1 MKALLFA
8 LLPLG
13 AALPG
18 RAQVAYTAA
27 STAAPAAVAT
37 PPDNNL
43 RAFFSSPEVVLP
55 KLYEAAIA
63 HSGEIAR
70 LDASRSVAEAD
81 VKLARKH
88 LLNMLALT
96 GGYTYGTLP
105 YFATA
110 QTNTGPNAEPVAPVY
125 QPNPFNLGARAQFSV
140 GAGFVVPIDLLAT
153 RRTTID
159 RQQYLVSQAE
169 AQRRSQEA
177 AIRQMV
183 IVQYQTLSLARA
195 TQQNAQE
202 ALQSANVSKQI
213 ADRRFK
219 QGEIQVDDQ
228 MAAMDYYNKAQL
240 GYEEARNKYQTAQ
253 LLLEDIIG
261 MPITSISIAAK

>member
-1 MKALLFA
+1 MRTLLLA

-18 RAQVAYTAA
+18 RAQVAYTAT
-27 STAAPAAVAT
+27 TATGQTTQAT

-43 RAFFSSPEVVLP
+43 RTFFSAPEVVLP

-63 HSGEIAR
+63 HSSEITR
-70 LDASRSVAEAD
+70 LDAARGAAEAD
-81 VKLARKH
+81 VKLARKR

-110 QTNTGPNAEPVAPVY
+110 ETTSGPVSPVY

-140 GAGFVVPIDLLAT
+140 GAGFVVPIDVLAS

-159 RQQYLVSQAE
+159 RQNYIVDQAV
-169 AQRRSQEA
+169 AQRRSQET

-183 IVQYQTLSLARA
+183 IVQYQTLALARA
-195 TQQNAQE
+195 AQQNAQE

-228 MAAMDYYNKAQL
+228 MAAMDYYSKAQL

>member
-1 MKALLFA
+1 MRRSFFVLLALLA
-8 LLPLG
+8 G
-13 AALPG
+13 GRASHAQAALD
-18 RAQVAYTAA
+18 VASAA
-27 STAAPAAVAT
+27 AVAPSAPAAPAAPT
-37 PPDNNL
+37 DNNL
-43 RAFFSSPEVVLP
+43 RTFFSAPEVVLP

-70 LDASRSVAEAD
+70 LDAVRGVAEAD
-81 VKLARKH
+81 VKLARKR

-96 GGYTYGTLP
+96 GSYTYGTLP

-110 QTNTGPNAEPVAPVY
+110 ETSASPVY
-125 QPNPFNLGARAQFSV
+125 QANPFNLGARAQFSTGV
-140 GAGFVVPIDLLAT
+140 GMALPLDMLAT
-153 RRTTID
+153 RRTTIA
-159 RQQYLVSQAE
+159 RQEYVVSQAT
-169 AQRRSQEA
+169 AQRQTQEA
-177 AIRQMV
+177 AIRQVV
-183 IVQYQTLSLARA
+183 IVQYQSLALARA

-228 MAAMDYYNKAQL
+228 MAAMDYYSKAQL

-261 MPITSISIAAK
+261 MPITAISIAAK

>member
-1 MKALLFA
+1 MKTLLLM
-8 LLPLG
+8 LLAAG

-18 RAQVAYTAA
+18 RAQSVLAL
-27 STAAPAAVAT
+27 AAPAAAHAPALADHSLQT
-37 PPDNNL
+37 
-43 RAFFSSPEVVLP
+43 FFSAPEVVLP
-55 KLYEAAIA
+55 RLYEAAIA
-63 HSGEIAR
+63 RSGEIAR
-70 LDASRSVAEAD
+70 LDATRGVAEAD
-81 VKLARKH
+81 VKLARKR

-110 QTNTGPNAEPVAPVY
+110 ESQAKPVY
-125 QPNPFNLGARAQFSV
+125 QINPFSLGARAQFST
-140 GAGFVVPIDLLAT
+140 GVVLALPLDLLAT

-159 RQQYLVSQAE
+159 RQQLVVSEAA
-169 AQRRSQEA
+169 AQRRTQEA

-183 IVQYQTLSLARA
+183 IVQYQTLALARV

-202 ALQSANVSKQI
+202 AMQSASVNKQI

-228 MAAMDYYNKAQL
+228 MAAMDFYGKAQL
-240 GYEEARNKYQTAQ
+240 AYEEARNHYQTAQ

-261 MPITSISIAAK
+261 VPITSIILATK

>member
-1 MKALLFA
+1 MKSFLLA

-18 RAQVAYTAA
+18 RAQVAYTVVPTASAA
-27 STAAPAAVAT
+27 QTT

-43 RAFFSSPEVVLP
+43 RTFFSAPELVLP
-55 KLYEAAIA
+55 KLYEAAII
-63 HSGEIAR
+63 HSGEISR

-81 VKLARKH
+81 VKLARKR

-96 GGYTYGTLP
+96 GSYTYGTLP

-110 QTNTGPNAEPVAPVY
+110 QTNTGPNSEPVPPVY
-125 QPNPFNLGARAQFSV
+125 QVNPFNLGARAQFSI
-140 GAGFVVPIDLLAT
+140 GAGFVVPIDMLAT
-153 RRTTID
+153 RRTTIN
-159 RQQYLVSQAE
+159 RQNFVVDQAV
-169 AQRRSQEA
+169 AQRTSQEA

-183 IVQYQTLSLARA
+183 IVQYQALALARA

-228 MAAMDYYNKAQL
+228 MAAMDYYSKAQL
-240 GYEEARNKYQTAQ
+240 GYEEARNRYQTAQ

>member
-1 MKALLFA
+1 MKAFLLA

-13 AALPG
+13 AVLPG
-18 RAQVAYTAA
+18 RAQVAFATTPA
-27 STAAPAAVAT
+27 TPAAQAT

-43 RAFFSSPEVVLP
+43 RTFFSAPEIVLP

-70 LDASRSVAEAD
+70 LDATRNVAEAD
-81 VKLARKH
+81 VRLARKR

-110 QTNTGPNAEPVAPVY
+110 ETSAAPVY
-125 QPNPFNLGARAQFSV
+125 QVNPFNLGARAQFSV
-140 GAGFVVPIDLLAT
+140 GAGVVLPLDLLAT

-159 RQQYLVSQAE
+159 RQQYVVSQAT
-169 AQRRSQEA
+169 AQRQTQEA
-177 AIRQMV
+177 AIRQVV
-183 IVQYQTLSLARA
+183 IVQYQALSLARA

-228 MAAMDYYNKAQL
+228 MAAMDYYSKAQL

>member
-1 MKALLFA
+1 MRRSFFVLLALLA
-8 LLPLG
+8 G
-13 AALPG
+13 GQASYAQAALE
-18 RAQVAYTAA
+18 VA
-27 STAAPAAVAT
+27 AAPPVAAAQAS

-43 RAFFSSPEVVLP
+43 RTFFTAPEVVLP

-70 LDASRSVAEAD
+70 LDAMHSVAEAD
-81 VKLARKH
+81 VKLARKR

-96 GGYTYGTLP
+96 GSYTYGTLP

-110 QTNTGPNAEPVAPVY
+110 ETSASPVY
-125 QPNPFNLGARAQFSV
+125 QANPFNLGARAQFSTGV
-140 GAGFVVPIDLLAT
+140 GLALPLDLLAT
-153 RRTTID
+153 RRTTIM
-159 RQQYLVSQAE
+159 RQEYVVDQAA
-169 AQRRSQEA
+169 AQRRTQEA
-177 AIRQMV
+177 AIRQVV
-183 IVQYQTLSLARA
+183 IVQYQALALARA

-202 ALQSANVSKQI
+202 ALQSANVSRQI

-228 MAAMDYYNKAQL
+228 MAAMDYYSKAQL

-253 LLLEDIIG
+253 LLLEDLIG
-261 MPITSISIAAK
+261 MPITSISLAAK

>member
-1 MKALLFA
+1 MKTLLLALVA
-8 LLPLG
+8 LG
-13 AALPG
+13 AALTG
-18 RAQVAYTAA
+18 RAQVA
-27 STAAPAAVAT
+27 STEVSAKPVAPTAPAEGS
-37 PPDNNL
+37 L
-43 RAFFSSPEVVLP
+43 RGFFNSPEVVLP

-63 HSGEIAR
+63 HSGDIAR
-70 LDASRSVAEAD
+70 LDATRGAAEAD
-81 VKLARKH
+81 VKLARKR

-96 GGYTYGTLP
+96 GSYSYGTLP

-110 QTNTGPNAEPVAPVY
+110 ETTSSPVY
-125 QPNPFNLGARAQFSV
+125 QANPFNLGARAQFSA
-140 GAGFVVPIDLLAT
+140 GASLVLPLDMLAT

-159 RQQYLVSQAE
+159 RQQFVVTQAE
-169 AQRRSQEA
+169 AQRRTQEA

-183 IVQYQTLSLARA
+183 IVQYQALTLARA
-195 TQQNAQE
+195 TQQNAQD

-228 MAAMDYYNKAQL
+228 MAAMDFHSRAQL
-240 GYEEARNKYQTAQ
+240 AYEEARNRYQTAQ

-261 MPITSISIAAK
+261 MPITSITLAAK

>member
-1 MKALLFA
+1 MKALLLA

-18 RAQVAYTAA
+18 RAQGDFAA
-27 STAAPAAVAT
+27 TPAPPAAL
-37 PPDNNL
+37 PSNNL
-43 RAFFSSPEVVLP
+43 RTFFSAPELVLP
-55 KLYEAAIA
+55 KLYEAAII

-81 VKLARKH
+81 VKLARKR

-110 QTNTGPNAEPVAPVY
+110 ETSAAPVY
-125 QPNPFNLGARAQFSV
+125 QVNPFNLGARAQFSV
-140 GAGFVVPIDLLAT
+140 GAGVVLPLDLLAT

-159 RQQYLVSQAE
+159 RQQYVVSQAT
-169 AQRRSQEA
+169 AQRQTQEA

-183 IVQYQTLSLARA
+183 IVQYQALALARA

-228 MAAMDYYNKAQL
+228 MAAMDYYSKAQL
-240 GYEEARNKYQTAQ
+240 GYEEARNRYQTAQ

>member
-1 MKALLFA
+1 MRTALFA
-8 LLPLG
+8 LGALLG
-13 AALPG
+13 ATLPG
-18 RAQVAYTAA
+18 RAQTTHDVVLA
-27 STAAPAAVAT
+27 AAPTTGPAI
-37 PPDNNL
+37 PPGNNL
-43 RAFFSSPEVVLP
+43 QNFFNSPEIVLP

-70 LDASRSVAEAD
+70 LDAARGAAEAD
-81 VKLARKH
+81 VKLAKKR

-96 GGYTYGTLP
+96 GSYTYGTLP

-110 QTNTGPNAEPVAPVY
+110 ETSTSPVY
-125 QPNPFNLGARAQFSV
+125 QANPFNLGARAQFSA
-140 GAGFVVPIDLLAT
+140 GAGLALPLDLLAT

-159 RQQYLVSQAE
+159 RQNFIVSQAE
-169 AQRRSQEA
+169 AQRRTQEA

-183 IVQYQTLSLARA
+183 IVQYQALSLARS

-240 GYEEARNKYQTAQ
+240 GYEEARNRYQTAQ

-261 MPITSISIAAK
+261 MPITSISLAAK

>member
-1 MKALLFA
+1 MRKALILTLTA
-8 LLPLG
+8 LG
-13 AALPG
+13 AVQLG
-18 RAQVAYTAA
+18 RAQVAFVPEA
-27 STAAPAAVAT
+27 AAPASHAAASDPT
-37 PPDNNL
+37 DNRL
-43 RAFFSSPEVVLP
+43 QTFFGAPEVVLP

-70 LDASRSVAEAD
+70 VDASRNVAEAD
-81 VKLARKH
+81 VKLARKR

-96 GGYTYGTLP
+96 GSYTYGTLP

-110 QTNTGPNAEPVAPVY
+110 ETSAAPVY
-125 QPNPFNLGARAQFSV
+125 QVNPFNLGARAQFSTGV
-140 GAGFVVPIDLLAT
+140 NLVLPLDLLAT
-153 RRTTID
+153 RRTTVA
-159 RQQYLVSQAE
+159 RQQYIVDQAV
-169 AQRRSQEA
+169 AQRQTQEA

-183 IVQYQTLSLARA
+183 IVQYQTLALARA

-202 ALQSANVSKQI
+202 ALQSANVNKQI

-228 MAAMDYYNKAQL
+228 MTALDFYGKAQL
-240 GYEEARNKYQTAQ
+240 AYAEARNRYQTAQ

>member
-1 MKALLFA
+1 MRAPLFA
-8 LLPLG
+8 LLALLAG
-13 AALPG
+13 ATVAH
-18 RAQVAYTAA
+18 AQTVASATTVAP
-27 STAAPAAVAT
+27 STAPAT
-37 PPDNNL
+37 PPDNQL
-43 RAFFSSPEVVLP
+43 RSFFSAPEVVLP

-70 LDASRSVAEAD
+70 LDATRGVAEAD
-81 VKLARKH
+81 VRLAKKR
-88 LLNMLALT
+88 LLNMLAIT
-96 GGYTYGTLP
+96 GSYSYGTLP

-110 QTNTGPNAEPVAPVY
+110 ETSSSPVY
-125 QPNPFNLGARAQFSV
+125 QANPFNLGARAQFSTGV
-140 GAGFVVPIDLLAT
+140 GLALPLDMLAT
-153 RRTTID
+153 RRTTIE
-159 RQQYLVSQAE
+159 RQNFVVDQAV
-169 AQRRSQEA
+169 AQRRTQEA
-177 AIRQMV
+177 AIRQVV
-183 IVQYQTLSLARA
+183 IVQYQALALARA

-228 MAAMDYYNKAQL
+228 MAAMDYHSKAQL
-240 GYEEARNKYQTAQ
+240 GYEEARNRYQTAQ

>member
-1 MKALLFA
+1 MKTFLLALA
-8 LLPLG
+8 ASG

-18 RAQVAYTAA
+18 CAQAAYNVA
-27 STAAPAAVAT
+27 AAPLTT
-37 PPDNNL
+37 PAPASRPADGTL
-43 RAFFSSPEVVLP
+43 QSFFGAPEVVLP

-70 LDASRSVAEAD
+70 LDATRGVAEAD
-81 VKLARKH
+81 VKLARKR

-96 GGYTYGTLP
+96 GSYTYGTLP

-110 QTNTGPNAEPVAPVY
+110 ETTASPVY
-125 QPNPFNLGARAQFSV
+125 QANPFNLGARAQFSTGV
-140 GAGFVVPIDLLAT
+140 GLALPFDMLAT
-153 RRTTID
+153 RRTTIA
-159 RQQYLVSQAE
+159 RQEYVVSQAV
-169 AQRRSQEA
+169 AQRQTQEA
-177 AIRQMV
+177 AIRQVV
-183 IVQYQTLSLARA
+183 IVQYQALALARA

-213 ADRRFK
+213 ADHRFK

-228 MAAMDYYNKAQL
+228 MVAMDFYSKAQL
-240 GYEEARNKYQTAQ
+240 AYEEARNKYQTAQ

-261 MPITSISIAAK
+261 MPITALSIAAK

>member
-1 MKALLFA
+1 MKAILFA

-13 AALPG
+13 AVLPG
-18 RAQVAYTAA
+18 RAQVAYTEAQA
-27 STAAPAAVAT
+27 MPTAQAT

-43 RAFFSSPEVVLP
+43 RLFFSAPELVLP
-55 KLYEAAIA
+55 KLYEAAIV
-63 HSGEIAR
+63 HSGEISR
-70 LDASRSVAEAD
+70 LDASRSVAESD
-81 VKLARKH
+81 VKLARKR

-96 GGYTYGTLP
+96 GSYSYGTLP

-110 QTNTGPNAEPVAPVY
+110 ETTAGPVSPVY
-125 QPNPFNLGARAQFSV
+125 QANPFNLGARAQFSV
-140 GAGFVVPIDLLAT
+140 GAGLVLPIDLLAT

-159 RQQYLVSQAE
+159 RQNAVVDQAV
-169 AQRRSQEA
+169 AQRRTQEA

-183 IVQYQTLSLARA
+183 IVQYQALALARA
-195 TQQNAQE
+195 TQQNAQD

-228 MAAMDYYNKAQL
+228 MAAMDYYSKAQL